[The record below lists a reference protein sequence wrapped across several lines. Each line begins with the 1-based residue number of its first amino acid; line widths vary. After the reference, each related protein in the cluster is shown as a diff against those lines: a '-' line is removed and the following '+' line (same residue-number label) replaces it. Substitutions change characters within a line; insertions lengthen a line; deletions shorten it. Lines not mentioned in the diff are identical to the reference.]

1 MSQRSIKTDEDKE
14 NLNVKATMLHIFGDI
29 LQSIGVIISSTL
41 IWQWPDKFKLAD
53 PIITLVFAF
62 IVLVTT
68 LKIVGACM
76 YILMEGTPK
85 EIDCEELEARLKEVE
100 GVVELH
106 DIHVWSLN
114 IGKNAMAVHIR
125 VRGDPEVIT
134 RKVKAVCRKYKILHV
149 TIQTEIARELGDSKL
164 EPCKQDIHW
173 TLDM

>member
-1 MSQRSIKTDEDKE
+1 
-14 NLNVKATMLHIFGDI
+14 VKATLLHIFGDI

-41 IWQWPDKFKLAD
+41 IWQWPGRFKLAD

-85 EIDCEELEARLKEVE
+85 EIDCEALEDKLKEVE

-114 IGKNAMAVHIR
+114 IGKNAMAVHAR
-125 VRGDPEVIT
+125 VRGDPELIT
-134 RKVKAVCRKYKILHV
+134 NKMKAVCKRYQILHV
-149 TIQTEIARELGDSKL
+149 TIQTDIAKELGDSKL
-164 EPCKQDIHW
+164 EPCKQDVHW
-173 TLDM
+173 TLDI